1 MIEPEE
7 RNVNVEMETYIV
19 QQPILDKDQKVVAY
33 EVLYREDESTLY
45 SQQDV
50 WTANAIEGFLGQL
63 NDDKFLDGKIA
74 FLTFTPNLLMRNIPK
89 MFRQDQ
95 LVIQIEDNS
104 IVHPVAQKIVYRFK
118 KQGYKIALKGFEFQ
132 SRYFGIMDAVDLI
145 KVDFQGNRSSLRQ
158 IVEVV
163 HGFKKKVVAYN
174 LHTHELLELAKE
186 LGCDYFQGM

>member
-104 IVHPVAQKIVYRFK
+104 IVHPVAQKIV
-118 KQGYKIALKGFEFQ
+118 
-132 SRYFGIMDAVDLI
+132 
-145 KVDFQGNRSSLRQ
+145 
-158 IVEVV
+158 
-163 HGFKKKVVAYN
+163 
-174 LHTHELLELAKE
+174 
-186 LGCDYFQGM
+186 